1 MRVNWDV
8 HALAPAIVIT
18 ATIVVVLI
26 ADFFFEYRERFKT
39 YQLASFGTL
48 LAIVPILTLARA
60 GGVRSLFGGAYVVDN
75 YTLAMQAFFLI
86 AAYITMLLSVD
97 HIGEGDYYQGEY
109 YVLLLTSTLGMMI
122 MAGARDLITIFVAL
136 ETISIPTFVL
146 AGWRKH
152 DSRSNEA
159 AVKYFII
166 GVLSS
171 ALMLYGDR
179 KSTRLNSSH
188 T

>member
-75 YTLAMQAFFLI
+75 
-86 AAYITMLLSVD
+86 
-97 HIGEGDYYQGEY
+97 
-109 YVLLLTSTLGMMI
+109 
-122 MAGARDLITIFVAL
+122 
-136 ETISIPTFVL
+136 
-146 AGWRKH
+146 
-152 DSRSNEA
+152 
-159 AVKYFII
+159 
-166 GVLSS
+166 
-171 ALMLYGDR
+171 
-179 KSTRLNSSH
+179 
-188 T
+188 